1 MNHPATP
8 GEPDPTDAT
17 PPDRPQPSLLGV
29 LVAFGRLGGQAF
41 GGLGPALALV
51 ERELVSRR
59 RWLATTDVRDA
70 LTYTKPLPGST
81 VVQVMTFL
89 GWRLAGLP
97 GAVLGTVAFV
107 APAAVLMAAAA
118 ASTAALPDTPTVHGA
133 LLGLQ
138 VAVVGLLASAL
149 GRLLRSEARSPLL
162 AVTAVAAAGA
172 GFVVNAALVV
182 VVAGGLAVVA
192 SVLAERVRRG

>member
-1 MNHPATP
+1 
-8 GEPDPTDAT
+8 
-17 PPDRPQPSLLGV
+17 
-29 LVAFGRLGGQAF
+29 
-41 GGLGPALALV
+41 
-51 ERELVSRR
+51 
-59 RWLATTDVRDA
+59 
-70 LTYTKPLPGST
+70 
-81 VVQVMTFL
+81 
-89 GWRLAGLP
+89 
-97 GAVLGTVAFV
+97 
-107 APAAVLMAAAA
+107 
-118 ASTAALPDTPTVHGA
+118 VHGA